1 MNLKDF
7 PPVVV
12 DQIFSKDQYE
22 DIYDRVNKTFPSELI
37 ADVPENSGYMN
48 AGEIGYFAYVNGF
61 RDDVFKAVQD
71 VAESTT
77 GLKLGSPEIH
87 FARYS
92 LKTGYPPILRPH
104 YDEMLQHPS
113 ITMSIQLE
121 SSFDWELYANF
132 ESATLSPNQGMV
144 FSGSHQ
150 MHWRPRVE
158 FKEDD
163 FYDIMVCQLKV
174 SDEMLTDEHRADML
188 VLKREVLEK
197 YFQSYPDNNSNLS
210 KSVNLQAMFAEK

>member
-7 PPVVV
+7 QPIVV
-12 DQIFSKDQYE
+12 DQIFSKDQYD
-22 DIYDRVNKTFPSELI
+22 DIYDRVNKTFPSELT

-61 RDDVFKAVQD
+61 RDDVYKAVKD
-71 VAESTT
+71 VAEANT

-92 LKTGYPPILRPH
+92 LKTGHSPILRPH
-104 YDEMLQHPS
+104 NDLMLKHPS

-121 SSFDWELYANF
+121 SSFDWELFANF
-132 ESATLSPNQGMV
+132 HSAMLHENQGMI

-163 FYDIMVCQLKV
+163 YYDIMVCQMKA
-174 SDEMLTDEHRADML
+174 SDEILGTSHEEEMFA
-188 VLKREVLEK
+188 LKREVLEK
-197 YFQSYPDNNSNLS
+197 YFQTYPENVNSLPKTTNM
-210 KSVNLQAMFAEK
+210 QAMFLED

>member
-7 PPVVV
+7 EPIVV
-12 DQIFSKDQYE
+12 DNIFSKDQYK
-22 DIYDRVNKTFPSELI
+22 DIYDRVNSTFPSELT
-37 ADVPENSGYMN
+37 ADVPDDSGYMN
-48 AGEIGYFAYVNGF
+48 AGEIGYFAYINGF
-61 RDDVFKAVQD
+61 RDDVYKAVKD
-71 VAESTT
+71 VAEANT

-92 LKTGYPPILRPH
+92 LKTGFPPILRPH
-104 YDEMLQHPS
+104 NDLMLKYPS

-121 SSFDWELYANF
+121 SSFDWELFANF
-132 ESATLSPNQGMV
+132 HSATLSSNQGMI

-163 FYDIMVCQLKV
+163 YFDIMVCQMKA
-174 SDEMLTDEHRADML
+174 SDELLTKDHEDEMFT
-188 VLKREVLEK
+188 LKRQVLEK
-197 YFQSYPDNNSNLS
+197 YFETYPENVNDMPRATNL
-210 KSVNLQAMFAEK
+210 KAMFSED

>member
-7 PPVVV
+7 APVVV
-12 DQIFSKDQYE
+12 HEIFSKDQYE
-22 DIYDRVNKTFPSELI
+22 DIYDRVNKTFPSELT

-61 RDDVFKAVQD
+61 RNDIYKAVQD

-104 YDEMLQHPS
+104 NDLMLKHPS

-132 ESATLSPNQGMV
+132 HSAMLSANEGMI

-163 FYDIMVCQLKV
+163 YFDIMVCQMKA
-174 SDEMLTDEHRADML
+174 SDEVLGKDHEDEMFT
-188 VLKREVLEK
+188 LKREVLEK
-197 YFQSYPDNNSNLS
+197 YFQVYPENVNALP
-210 KSVNLQAMFAEK
+210 KMVNLQAMFAEK

>member
-7 PPVVV
+7 APIVV
-12 DQIFSKDQYE
+12 DEIFSTDQYK

-61 RDDVFKAVQD
+61 REDVYKAVQD
-71 VAESTT
+71 IAESTT

-104 YDEMLQHPS
+104 YDEMLKYPS

-132 ESATLSPNQGMV
+132 ESAMLSPNQGMI

-174 SDEMLTDEHRADML
+174 SDELLTQEHFDEMFT
-188 VLKREVLEK
+188 LKREVLEK
-197 YFQSYPDNNSNLS
+197 YFQLYPENVNTLP
-210 KSVNLQAMFAEK
+210 KSVNLQAMFADK